1 MTDSL
6 AASDAAERGREARQ
20 HWAVPGSLHDRL
32 IRLAK
37 IILPVAV
44 GVLIAFL
51 ALAPLDRS
59 GDSSFILDKNK
70 VDNAP
75 ERMRVDVARYTGE
88 DAQGRRFEIVAN
100 SAVQPSSERP
110 IVNIRGMLARM
121 ALPQGPVTLLA
132 NFAQYNLDT
141 AKVQVEGPVRVTGP
155 DDYRLSTS
163 DVTIDLKKREVTGSG
178 GVQGSMR
185 LGQFSARSMS
195 ADLSERTVTLSGG
208 ARLKIVQGAV
218 TS

>member
-1 MTDSL
+1 MTDNL
-6 AASDAAERGREARQ
+6 AALKAAERGRQAKQ
-20 HWAVPGSLHDRL
+20 HWAVPGSRHDQL
-32 IRLAK
+32 VRLAK
-37 IILPVAV
+37 IALPIAV

-88 DAQGRRFEIVAN
+88 DAQGRRFEIVAK
-100 SAVQPSSERP
+100 SAVQPSSDHP

-141 AKVQVEGPVRVTGP
+141 AKVQVDGPIRVTGP

-163 DVTIDLKKREVTGSG
+163 DVTIDLKKREVTGTG
-178 GVQGSMR
+178 GVRGTMR
-185 LGQFSARSMS
+185 LGQFSAGRLS
-195 ADLSERTVTLSGG
+195 ADLDERTVTLSGG